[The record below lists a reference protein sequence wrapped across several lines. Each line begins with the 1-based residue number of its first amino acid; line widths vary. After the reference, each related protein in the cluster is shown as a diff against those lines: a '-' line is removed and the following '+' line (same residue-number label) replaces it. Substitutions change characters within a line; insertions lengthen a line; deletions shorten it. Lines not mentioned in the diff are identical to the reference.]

1 MSKIH
6 KKITGIMDE
15 IQTIMVSDTHLD
27 QNAEKLRVLL
37 SKISIYWEYMDDENA
52 DYIQA
57 VQHAVEHKI
66 RWAGKS

>member
-6 KKITGIMDE
+6 KKITDIMDE
-15 IQTIMVSDTHLD
+15 IQTIMVSNTHLD

>member
-1 MSKIH
+1 
-6 KKITGIMDE
+6 MDE
-15 IQTIMVSDTHLD
+15 IQIIMESDTHLD
-27 QNAEKLRVLL
+27 QNAEKLDGLL
-37 SKISIYWEYMDDENA
+37 SRISIYWEYMDDENA

>member
-1 MSKIH
+1 
-6 KKITGIMDE
+6 MDE
-15 IQTIMVSDTHLD
+15 IQIIMESDTNLG
-27 QNAEKLRVLL
+27 QNAKKLKVLL

-57 VQHAVEHKI
+57 VQHADEHKV